1 MLTKNKGAGHPVLP
15 PPVHRTLCCLVS
27 ILEKKIILFRFF
39 LRFASS
45 AAMTTGFPGAIAAA
59 RTAV

>member
-1 MLTKNKGAGHPVLP
+1 MLTKNKGAARRFSHIPA
-15 PPVHRTLCCLVS
+15 RCTLCCLSS
-27 ILEKKIILFRFF
+27 ILKKGMILFRFF
-39 LRFASS
+39 LRFAGS